1 MISVRPIALAV
12 LTSALG
18 FGSSAAQSSPR
29 PEVPEGQFSPA
40 AEAAFS
46 ELTQWVFEG
55 EFDYQSLSRAVDSGD
70 VRGAWY
76 IVDLLRFV
84 QEGQPRVALEE
95 AFARSTGVPTPD
107 DTSVFLW
114 GTNRMLSW
122 GIPAWDGYK
131 DLKRQLFVGIDA
143 RWAPFFDQDHG
154 VDWRIL
160 TWGGVQPDDRPFG
173 DNSACH
179 CIPSLDNPGT
189 TSADEGDWYDD
200 DKIVFGLV
208 VNDEAIAFP
217 KNQME
222 VHEMVNMTLGG
233 RAIGVPYCTLC
244 GTAQAFFT
252 DEVPGI
258 ERVVLR
264 TSGLLSRSNK
274 AMYDHATGS
283 LFDTFRGVALTGP
296 LGEQGVE
303 LRQASVTV
311 TTWGDWKRAHP
322 ETRILAEDGGIGRS
336 YWEDPLRGR
345 DDNGPI
351 FPIGDVD
358 PRLPVQELVLGVTNA
373 DGKPVAF
380 PVRAATRALEA
391 AESVQFEGLT
401 VQLVDGLRVFDAA
414 GDEVTSHQSFWFAW
428 SQFNPATLL
437 WEPWLNQGST
447 RRLRSGTKGSNAGL

>member
-1 MISVRPIALAV
+1 MRPITLAV
-12 LTSALG
+12 LMSASA
-18 FGSSAAQSSPR
+18 FGSSAAQPHPT
-29 PEVPEGQFSPA
+29 PEIPEGEFSPA
-40 AEAAFS
+40 AEVAFA
-46 ELTQWVFEG
+46 ELTELVSEG
-55 EFDYQSLSRAVDSGD
+55 QFDYQLLRTAVDRGD

-95 AFARSTGVPTPD
+95 AFARQTGIPTPE

-131 DLKRQLFVGIDA
+131 DLKRQLFVWIDY

-173 DNSACH
+173 DNSPCH

-189 TSADEGDWYDD
+189 TSAKGGNWYDD

-208 VNDEAIAFP
+208 VNGEAIAFP

-258 ERVVLR
+258 ERLVLR

-274 AMYDHATGS
+274 AMYDQATGS
-283 LFDTFRGVALTGP
+283 LFDTFQGVALTGS

-303 LRQASVTV
+303 LRQASVAV

-322 ETRILAEDGGIGRS
+322 DTRILAEDGGIGRS

-373 DGKPVAF
+373 EGKPVAF
-380 PVRAATRALEA
+380 AVSAATRALEA
-391 AESVQFEGLT
+391 GEPVQFEGLT
-401 VQLVDGLRVFDAA
+401 VRLVDGLRVFDAA
-414 GDEVTSHQSFWFAW
+414 GNEVTSHQSFWFAW

-437 WEPWLNQGST
+437 WEPGPN
-447 RRLRSGTKGSNAGL
+447 